1 MVWPEKQRR
10 SLECLPLP
18 TPACPSSLHAP
29 PPRAVSL
36 AERPPELGPPLYE
49 RLVAALLPH
58 ARLPADFVSWEES
71 VEPDPDAF
79 QRLR

>member
-1 MVWPEKQRR
+1 M
-10 SLECLPLP
+10 
-18 TPACPSSLHAP
+18 
-29 PPRAVSL
+29 SL